1 MLRTYPEYEDK
12 LSEDLRVI
20 ATEGEVGRVSGES
33 KGPYKSKNA
42 ASFFDI
48 LYENSLFDPAN
59 EDAPE
64 TLELLPGL
72 DVKALWTA
80 EGTSDATRA
89 TLWKYLQ
96 LILFNVVGDMSSGDG
111 FGEAAHLFEA
121 INEDELKSK
130 LEETVNHFQSMFE
143 ANAEEGEDE
152 QHDGEGGA
160 QLPDPEQLHSHITE
174 MMGGKIGSLAKEIAE
189 DTAKELGIEDLEGD
203 GKADVNT
210 VFSKLFRN
218 PGKLISLVKKMG
230 GKLDSKIKSG
240 ELKESELLEEA
251 SQFMSKMKSMPGMG
265 GLQSMLRKMGM
276 SGAGGG
282 MSKAG
287 MAAMQNQMNRNMASA
302 RQRERCISLR
312 LKSQKEGRG
321 KSEESTKAK
330 FTEGEKAERTPRV
343 PATNLLCLLWN
354 GLSIKER
361 RRGRRLLL
369 KAINPRK
376 QRRKTTAR
384 SKRCGCPLCF
394 TELGMKRL
402 DWVRIIYCVC
412 NI

>member
-1 MLRTYPEYEDK
+1 MDKDGALYKVIRDFLHDVLRTYPEYEDK

-20 ATEGEVGRVSGES
+20 ITEGEGLEESLERV
-33 KGPYKSKNA
+33 KGHIKAKMPPH
-42 ASFFDI
+42 FFDI
-48 LYENSLFDPAN
+48 LYENESLFDPAN
-59 EDAPE
+59 EEEPE
-64 TLELLPGL
+64 NLVFLPGL

-80 EGTSDATRA
+80 EVTRDATRA

-218 PGKLISLVKKMG
+218 RGSLY
-230 GKLDSKIKSG
+230 
-240 ELKESELLEEA
+240 
-251 SQFMSKMKSMPGMG
+251 
-265 GLQSMLRKMGM
+265 
-276 SGAGGG
+276 
-282 MSKAG
+282 
-287 MAAMQNQMNRNMASA
+287 
-302 RQRERCISLR
+302 
-312 LKSQKEGRG
+312 
-321 KSEESTKAK
+321 
-330 FTEGEKAERTPRV
+330 
-343 PATNLLCLLWN
+343 LW
-354 GLSIKER
+354 
-361 RRGRRLLL
+361 
-369 KAINPRK
+369 
-376 QRRKTTAR
+376 
-384 SKRCGCPLCF
+384 
-394 TELGMKRL
+394 
-402 DWVRIIYCVC
+402 
-412 NI
+412 